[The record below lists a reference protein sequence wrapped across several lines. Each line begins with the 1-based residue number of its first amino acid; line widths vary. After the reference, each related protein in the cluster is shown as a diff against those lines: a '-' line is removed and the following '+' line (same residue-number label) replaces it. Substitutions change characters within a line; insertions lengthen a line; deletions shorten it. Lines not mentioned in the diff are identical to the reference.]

1 MYDFSQKK
9 QLKRRANVAHI
20 PMYRSLLATQGNPA
34 ANWKATNQQELA
46 GDLLYVLLDFYS
58 IEEIEERASSP
69 RREAAPEPTPT
80 GNTFTEKP
88 GIAPALSSAWRTVS
102 SRIASAAGSVFKSSK
117 N

>member
-58 IEEIEERASSP
+58 IEEIEQRASSS

-80 GNTFTEKP
+80 VNTFTEKP
-88 GIAPALSSAWRTVS
+88 GSEPV
-102 SRIASAAGSVFKSSK
+102 KK
-117 N
+117 